1 MTLRTGPWRKRP
13 AILLAAAVGLF
24 AAGAAL
30 APARAQDRPAVKPA
44 GPGGPLEAVE
54 RALFESINRERAAF
68 NLAPLRPS
76 VALTGLAREQSAGMA
91 AAGSLSHDSVTG
103 ASLTARLEAAGV
115 FFAVEGENVIRSSV
129 ADAGLIH
136 AALMKSGGHREN
148 ILRPEFDEA
157 GIGLA
162 RGLDGTWYVTQDFIR
177 SVRVRDAAE
186 VRVLALAALGE
197 ARAARGWPPLA
208 VVADVERTAQAFA
221 ALRSEGAEAPPVP
234 DAFGPTRI
242 HFYVGPDLDA
252 LVASA
257 CEDIGP
263 ADAGTGLG
271 AAFARTSGYPGGAY
285 FLCIF
290 YIAGPP
296 GGFRP

>member
-24 AAGAAL
+24 VPGVL
-30 APARAQDRPAVKPA
+30 PAPVLAQDRPAAEAA

-54 RALFESINRERAAF
+54 RALFESINRERAAS
-68 NLAPLRPS
+68 NLAPLRLS
-76 VALTGLAREQSAGMA
+76 GALTGLARGQSAGMA

-103 ASLTARLEAAGV
+103 ASLTARLGAAGV
-115 FFAVEGENVIRSSV
+115 FFALEGENVIRSSV
-129 ADAGLIH
+129 ADPAPIH

-157 GIGLA
+157 GVGLA

-186 VRVLALAALGE
+186 VRALALAALGE
-197 ARAARGWPPLA
+197 ARAARGWPPVA
-208 VVADVERTAQAFA
+208 VVAEVERTAQAFA
-221 ALRSEGAEAPPVP
+221 ALRSEGAELPPVP
-234 DAFGPTRI
+234 DAFGPARI
-242 HFYVGPDLDA
+242 HFYAGPDLDA

-257 CEDIGP
+257 CGDISP

-271 AAFARTSGYPGGAY
+271 VAFARTAGFPGGAY
-285 FLCIF
+285 FLCVF
-290 YIAGPP
+290 YVAGPP
-296 GGFRP
+296 GGPRP